1 MAKTLTGQAFSAF
14 GVVCVGFYISEEKMK
29 NTEKKRKSVLRM
41 TPFPEERYGKKIRSL
56 FLKEIALTKSIA

>member
-29 NTEKKRKSVLRM
+29 KQKYSIQKKVKYINHNGVENTYTNYTSCI
-41 TPFPEERYGKKIRSL
+41 F
-56 FLKEIALTKSIA
+56 AA

>member
-29 NTEKKRKSVLRM
+29 NTEIQYAEKDKIHKS
-41 TPFPEERYGKKIRSL
+41 YWS
-56 FLKEIALTKSIA
+56 

>member
-29 NTEKKRKSVLRM
+29 NTEIQYAEK
-41 TPFPEERYGKKIRSL
+41 GKYINHIGV
-56 FLKEIALTKSIA
+56 EITYTNYTYCIFTA

>member
-29 NTEKKRKSVLRM
+29 KQKYSIQKKGKTHKS
-41 TPFPEERYGKKIRSL
+41 
-56 FLKEIALTKSIA
+56 